1 MTESPESNTTNSQV
15 SGGPVIRELPNR
27 FVWQFC
33 RYLARFAGSVFFPYF
48 RVWGETDQ
56 RTGGQIFITRN
67 YGIQTWLSALRVFK
81 RPVRVVMADASAD
94 SRWLKLAKR
103 LGLAPIAADGSP
115 TQNFLAV
122 EHLAKAGENLLL
134 VVPQTPSPETESL
147 VANLRAIRSIQV
159 MFMAVSGC
167 SEALPAAAFVPRV
180 VPVSVFCGLPHYL
193 GNPLSS
199 PFAELEFLEQAL
211 KDLEIDELPSIF
223 LNHPRNLSRSR
234 AV

>member
-1 MTESPESNTTNSQV
+1 
-15 SGGPVIRELPNR
+15 
-27 FVWQFC
+27 
-33 RYLARFAGSVFFPYF
+33 
-48 RVWGETDQ
+48 
-56 RTGGQIFITRN
+56 
-67 YGIQTWLSALRVFK
+67 
-81 RPVRVVMADASAD
+81 
-94 SRWLKLAKR
+94 
-103 LGLAPIAADGSP
+103 
-115 TQNFLAV
+115 
-122 EHLAKAGENLLL
+122 L